1 MRRAGRVTAMTIS
14 TLLQA
19 VHPGITTA
27 DLDTL
32 AEETMRAE
40 GCTPSFKGYRGF
52 PASICTSVN
61 DEIVHGIPS
70 RDRVLRE
77 GDLLSLDVGAIYQG
91 YHGDSAVTLFVG
103 GRSPSPDA
111 ERLVRVTEQAL
122 AAAIEQL
129 R

>member
-40 GCTPSFKGYRGF
+40 GCIPSFKGYRGF

-61 DEIVHGIPS
+61 NEIVHGIPS
-70 RDRVLRE
+70 HRRVLEE
-77 GDLLSLDVGAIYQG
+77 GDLLSLDVGAVWEG
-91 YHGDSAVTLFVG
+91 YHGDSAVSVLNPPPLTIAVLLYSVPLG
-103 GRSPSPDA
+103 SS
-111 ERLVRVTEQAL
+111 
-122 AAAIEQL
+122 
-129 R
+129 